1 MAEQE
6 KKVILTVDT
15 GESQRTVKSL
25 KQEISDLKDAILNL
39 EKGSDAYNDAV
50 EQLTTSQ
57 RELNEVQAL
66 TKKTAT
72 ALDGSYDALVHTM
85 SQLKKEW
92 RATND
97 EARRNELGKQIAE
110 INQELKDLD
119 AELGNYQRNVGN
131 YVSHWEG
138 MPDAIGDAGAS
149 AKTFQQRMSEMNESI
164 EPTKQKFESVANI
177 ASGVAGGF
185 AAVQGAMALL
195 GVENENLEQTFVKL
209 QAAMALAQGIGGMK
223 GLVEGIGR
231 AKVAFEGL
239 GTKIKA
245 VSKTMGKTGWLAVI
259 LLVVSAIAALV
270 SWMKKTK
277 EESEEF
283 KATLES
289 TKNLHQQT
297 GGEITKLVGKY
308 QLLQAQF
315 KNLKTEGE
323 KKQWIKEN
331 ADEFKEL
338 GIQIGN
344 VNDAQKAFIENSQMV
359 VEALRLQ
366 AEATALKTIYE
377 QAYAEAYEK
386 NKVLDDEIEGIQ
398 AGYNPSSA
406 EEEEAGLSALN
417 GDFQTTS
424 TMATSTYGATGTY
437 YTTATPYVTE
447 QGAEKL
453 RQARRNRQNRNN
465 AEVQEIMDDFLAVQQ
480 QADAAI
486 KKLEESGI
494 KTTDTVEQTTSTTS
508 SSTKTVIEDV
518 NVTLKKSIQD
528 RIKLEQSASDRKL
541 ELLDI
546 ERQKEIA
553 NAYNTIT
560 DETKLQ
566 EELERIERE
575 YAGKEYDIEQEL
587 LQEKLNILN
596 EWKNA
601 NTDAQVERLE
611 IAEEIA
617 DTEVEI
623 EKHKQDRLTE
633 IARQGNEDRQ
643 QQQTSGTTS
652 TTAQEGLGMIDDFK
666 QQIEDF
672 NDYWKSMNF
681 TQKAAEIGNV
691 VNQSLA
697 GASQIFNQLADMYS
711 DEEELSKEEQKK
723 VKNLRIAGATMD
735 MLSGI
740 VGAISSTAGMGP
752 VGWALGAIQAGI
764 ITTTGIMNIQ
774 KIKNTDVTGGST
786 SSLGGGASVTPNIGS
801 YSSELPVNYTRNITT
816 SSEMD
821 ELNKEQKVYI
831 LESDIQES
839 NKKVSI
845 RESESSF

>member
-50 EQLTTSQ
+50 EQLTASQ

-72 ALDGSYDALVHTM
+72 ALDGSYDALVHRM
-85 SQLKKEW
+85 SLLKKEW
-92 RATND
+92 RATAD
-97 EARRNELGKQIAE
+97 EARRAELGQEIAQ

-138 MPDAIGDAGAS
+138 MPDVVEEVS
-149 AKTFQQRMSEMNESI
+149 QSTMTFQQRMSEMNQSI
-164 EPTKQKFESVANI
+164 EPTKQSFEAVSQL
-177 ASGVAGGF
+177 ASGLAGGF

-195 GVENENLEQTFVKL
+195 GKENENLEQTFIKL

-223 GLVEGIGR
+223 GLVEGAGK
-231 AKVAFEGL
+231 AKVALAELSAKATAAGGGIKGL
-239 GTKIKA
+239 MK
-245 VSKTMGKTGWLAVI
+245 VMGKSGWITIILA
-259 LLVVSAIAALV
+259 VVSAL
-270 SWMKKTK
+270 
-277 EESEEF
+277 
-283 KATLES
+283 TL
-289 TKNLHQQT
+289 L
-297 GGEITKLVGKY
+297 
-308 QLLQAQF
+308 F
-315 KNLKTEGE
+315 KNLPMV
-323 KKQWIKEN
+323 KKQEAAWEAQIRSTVEAQERLHNSIEKSNEKLS
-331 ADEFKEL
+331 DRIEL
-338 GIQIGN
+338 LKAQGVEERKLLELQIEQAKAN
-344 VNDAQKAFIENSQMV
+344 KDTAWRDLMKAQNKYIDVKSDAQGVMEMTNGAFKQKYGMNKEDALEHYKGLMDSATEFYHSQEQLYNDYLHQMEV
-359 VEALRLQ
+359 LDAQDRTSFERRL
-366 AEATALKTIYE
+366 K
-377 QAYAEAYEK
+377 AYADSLKAKEELLREQYETD
-386 NKVLDDEIEGIQ
+386 L
-398 AGYNPSSA
+398 
-406 EEEEAGLSALN
+406 AL
-417 GDFQTTS
+417 
-424 TMATSTYGATGTY
+424 
-437 YTTATPYVTE
+437 
-447 QGAEKL
+447 AEKYGL
-453 RQARRNRQNRNN
+453 
-465 AEVQEIMDDFLAVQQ
+465 D
-480 QADAAI
+480 
-486 KKLEESGI
+486 
-494 KTTDTVEQTTSTTS
+494 
-508 SSTKTVIEDV
+508 KTVIEEKYQKDLAELRAKANTTPDTIEVPEVKEDV
-518 NVTLKKSIQD
+518 NATLRKTIQD
-528 RIKLEQSASDRKL
+528 RIKLEEGASKRKL
-541 ELLDI
+541 ELLEV
-546 ERQKEIA
+546 ERQKEVA
-553 NAYNTIT
+553 NAYATIT
-560 DETKLQ
+560 DKTKLQ

-666 QQIEDF
+666 QQVKTFNED
-672 NDYWKSMNF
+672 WKSMNF